1 MPGRYAD
8 IYAPDRPGRYP
19 VVTLSFGK
27 GWSIGDRTQLSG
39 LASYLASRGMV
50 AINGDYR
57 SLSSNGRIPSMV
69 EEVACLAAAA
79 PQLAQPY
86 LTEPPG
92 PVWLLGYSS
101 GAHLTALVTL
111 SNDPLPLSCPHGPGK
126 IAGMIGLA
134 GPFDLDELWNEGM
147 LNQLWKAELIVE
159 IFPEIG
165 AWLGRGDQIA
175 MQVFLRLLTGATPE
189 ETEEWNALNP
199 MRQTENHPQRRFFLL
214 TGAEDRIIS
223 PLHSERFAQAL
234 SEAGHYVSTG
244 KIPGVDHSGL
254 LDPQV
259 LGEAIHSFLRPAH

>member
-1 MPGRYAD
+1 MPGLYAD
-8 IYAPDRPGRYP
+8 IHAPDRPGRYP

-27 GWSIGDRTQLSG
+27 GWVIGDRTQLSD
-39 LASYLASRGMV
+39 LATHLASRGMV

-57 SLSSNGRIPSMV
+57 ALSSNGRVPAMV

-111 SNDPLPLSCPHGPGK
+111 SNDPPPRSCPHGPGR
-126 IAGMIGLA
+126 IAGMIGIA

-147 LNQLWKAELIVE
+147 LDQLWEAELIAD
-159 IFPEIG
+159 ISPEVA
-165 AWLGRGDQIA
+165 AWLGRGDRIA
-175 MQVFLRLLTGATPE
+175 MQIFLRLLTGATPE
-189 ETEEWNALNP
+189 ETDEWNVLNP
-199 MRQTENHPQRRFFLL
+199 IRQTENHPQRRFFLL

-234 SEAGHYVSTG
+234 SEAGHHVSTEI
-244 KIPGVDHSGL
+244 IPDADHSAL

-259 LGEAIHSFLRPAH
+259 LEEAIHSFLRAAH

>member
-1 MPGRYAD
+1 MPGLYAD
-8 IYAPDRPGRYP
+8 IHAPDRPGRYP

-27 GWSIGDRTQLSG
+27 GWTIGDRTQLSG
-39 LASYLASRGMV
+39 LASDLASRGMV

-79 PQLAQPY
+79 PQLAQPH
-86 LTEPPG
+86 LTEPAG

-111 SNDPLPLSCPHGPGK
+111 SNDSLPQSCPHEPGK

-147 LNQLWKAELIVE
+147 LDQLWEAELIVDT
-159 IFPEIG
+159 FPEIA

-175 MQVFLRLLTGATPE
+175 MQFFLHLLTGATPE
-189 ETEEWNALNP
+189 ETAEWNALNP
-199 MRQTENHPQRRFFLL
+199 IRQAENHPQRRFFLL
-214 TGAEDRIIS
+214 NGAEDRIIS
-223 PLHSERFAQAL
+223 PFYSERFSQAL
-234 SEAGHYVSTG
+234 SEAGHYVSTET
-244 KIPGVDHSGL
+244 IPDADHSRL

-259 LGEAIHSFLRPAH
+259 VGEAIHSFLSAAQ